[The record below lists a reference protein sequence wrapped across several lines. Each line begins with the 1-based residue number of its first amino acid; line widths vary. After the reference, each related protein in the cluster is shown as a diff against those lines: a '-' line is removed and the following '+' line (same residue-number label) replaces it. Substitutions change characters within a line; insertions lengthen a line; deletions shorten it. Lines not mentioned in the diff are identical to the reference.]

1 MAYRLQ
7 YEIYILLVSSCGG
20 FEMAISFDN
29 ALGIHQHTVGVRSE
43 RAEMLATNIAQ
54 ANTPGYKAKGMDF
67 QKALQSAASK
77 ASMGLSRTDG
87 RHINASTRV
96 AGEIQY
102 RVPTQPDTG
111 DGNTVDVD
119 LERNLFMQNQLRHQA
134 SLEFLGSKFKNL
146 TKAIKGE

>member
-1 MAYRLQ
+1 
-7 YEIYILLVSSCGG
+7 
-20 FEMAISFDN
+20 MAISFDK
-29 ALGIHQHTVGVRSE
+29 ALGIHQYTVGVRSQ
-43 RAEMLATNIAQ
+43 RAEMIATNIAQ

-67 QKALQSAASK
+67 QKAMQSATSK

-102 RVPTQPDTG
+102 RLPTQPDTG